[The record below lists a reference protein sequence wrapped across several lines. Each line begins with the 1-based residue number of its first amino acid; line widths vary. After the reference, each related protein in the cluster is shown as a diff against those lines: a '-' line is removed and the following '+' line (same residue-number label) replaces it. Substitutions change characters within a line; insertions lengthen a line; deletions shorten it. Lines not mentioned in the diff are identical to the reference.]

1 MTSPGTPALECS
13 CHPWEKAPLDPT
25 SYENELR
32 EAQDGPAQAV
42 CVIPGLVGEQEKG
55 WYSWNNWY
63 LSQALPAVVP
73 SLILTEDMWTCNT

>member
-1 MTSPGTPALECS
+1 MCSEHPQEPLSTLADIHGELMTSPGTPALECS

-55 WYSWNNWY
+55 WYSWNN
-63 LSQALPAVVP
+63 
-73 SLILTEDMWTCNT
+73 